1 MNKKIVVTGS
11 LAFDYIFDVNDYFS
25 KYILPDKIHQINISV
40 ITDEYKKSFGGT
52 AGNQAFYLGRLG
64 LKPYAY
70 ASVGNDFAEYNRFL
84 VKNHVD
90 TQFVK
95 SYKNIASAAGFAMA
109 DKRDNQIWMY
119 SIGAMK
125 HARKLKLS
133 SIYSSSNV
141 EKNQRTS
148 SLQGR
153 TLKDIFVVIAPN
165 DLQAVINYVHE
176 SVKLKLDFAFD
187 PAFYVPHLS
196 KELLLKAVKYAKII
210 FGNDYEIAF
219 IEKKVGKKLSS
230 LLKKSQVLVK
240 TLADKGSEMFHDGK
254 WTKVGTYKTKT
265 VDPTGAGDAYRSG
278 FLYGYLNNKSVKE
291 CGQMGAVTA
300 SFAVEIKGTMNLKF
314 GRKSFEKRLKN
325 F

>member
-1 MNKKIVVTGS
+1 MKNIIVTGS
-11 LAFDYIFDVNDYFS
+11 LAYDYIFDVNDYFS

-64 LKPYAY
+64 LNPYIY
-70 ASVGNDFAEYNRFL
+70 ASVGNDFSEYKKFLERNL
-84 VKNHVD
+84 VK
-90 TQFVK
+90 TSFIK
-95 SYKNIASAAGFAMA
+95 AYKNIASAAGFAMA

-125 HARKLKLS
+125 HATKLPLKKIIPL
-133 SIYSSSNV
+133 V
-141 EKNQRTS
+141 E
-148 SLQGR
+148 
-153 TLKDIFVVIAPN
+153 DPFVVIAPN

-196 KELLLKAVKYAKII
+196 KELLLKAVTHAKVT

-219 IEKKVGKKLSS
+219 IEKKISRKITS
-230 LLKKSQVLVK
+230 LLRKNQVLVK
-240 TLADKGSEMFHDGK
+240 TLADKGSEIFRAGK
-254 WTKVGTYKTKT
+254 WTKVGIFKVKTI
-265 VDPTGAGDAYRSG
+265 DPTGAGDAYRSG
-278 FLYGYLNNKSVKE
+278 FLFGYMNNKPVKE
-291 CGQMGAVTA
+291 CGRMGAIAA

-314 GRKSFEKRLKN
+314 NLEVFEKRLN
-325 F
+325 RF